1 MLDLLIRDARL
12 QDREGMVDIGI
23 AGGRIAAVGTGLVCD
38 APAVARGPADLQ
50 PGGVHTASTDLCSI
64 A

>member
-1 MLDLLIRDARL
+1 LNPPPRRAKDKPMLDLLIRDARL

-38 APAVARGPADLQ
+38 DHAIFV
-50 PGGVHTASTDLCSI
+50 
-64 A
+64 